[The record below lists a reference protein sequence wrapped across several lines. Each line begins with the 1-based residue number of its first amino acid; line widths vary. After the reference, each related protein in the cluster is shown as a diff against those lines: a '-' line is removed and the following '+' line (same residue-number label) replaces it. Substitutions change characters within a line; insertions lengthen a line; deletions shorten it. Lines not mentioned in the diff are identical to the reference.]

1 MMCSLSSINKQNQNQ
16 ATFENVAYDPTITN
30 AISQVNNYTKRK
42 CGDNYASAKI
52 IYEDREKAA
61 RIIPRD

>member
-30 AISQVNNYTKRK
+30 AISQVNNYTKRNFS
-42 CGDNYASAKI
+42 DNYASKNFLMLI
-52 IYEDREKAA
+52 VKRLL
-61 RIIPRD
+61 